1 MRVYTN
7 KEELI
12 TEIKQRSQKYIAEFE
27 KIPED
32 LRNRRTD
39 EVDKTPSEN
48 LSYQLGWLSLL
59 LGWKE
64 EEKAGIEVQTLAE
77 GYKWNNL
84 GKLYEFFYETYG
96 QIKLI
101 EQIQQLND
109 KVEELCSW
117 IDSLSEEELF
127 KPEIRKWATTKARW
141 PVYKWIHINTVAPFT
156 NFRTKIRKWK
166 KLYYRSLL

>member
-48 LSYQLGWLSLL
+48 LSYQLGC
-59 LGWKE
+59 
-64 EEKAGIEVQTLAE
+64 
-77 GYKWNNL
+77 YP
-84 GKLYEFFYETYG
+84 Y
-96 QIKLI
+96 
-101 EQIQQLND
+101 
-109 KVEELCSW
+109 C
-117 IDSLSEEELF
+117 
-127 KPEIRKWATTKARW
+127 
-141 PVYKWIHINTVAPFT
+141 
-156 NFRTKIRKWK
+156 
-166 KLYYRSLL
+166 

>member
-84 GKLYEFFYETYG
+84 GGLYQSFYDTYREET
-96 QIKLI
+96 LD
-101 EQIQQLND
+101 EQMQQLNKKVMDLCLWIETLTD
-109 KVEELCSW
+109 K
-117 IDSLSEEELF
+117 ELF
-127 KPEIRKWATTKARW
+127 EPEQRKWATTKAKW
-141 PVYKWIHINTVAPFT
+141 PLYKWVHINSVAPFT

-166 KLYYRSLL
+166 KIVL

>member
-12 TEIKQRSQKYIAEFE
+12 TEIKQRYQKYIAEFE
-27 KIPED
+27 NIPED
-32 LRNRRTD
+32 LRNKRTD

-59 LGWKE
+59 LGWE
-64 EEKAGIEVQTLAE
+64 EKEKAGLEVQTPAE

-84 GKLYEFFYETYG
+84 GGLYQLFYETYG
-96 QIKLI
+96 KETLS
-101 EQIQQLND
+101 EQIQQLD
-109 KVEELCSW
+109 KKVIDLCAW
-117 IDSLSEEELF
+117 IETLSDIELF
-127 KPEIRKWATTKARW
+127 EPEQRKWATTKAKW
-141 PVYKWIHINTVAPFT
+141 PLYKWIHINSVAPFT

-166 KLYYRSLL
+166 KFVL

>member
-12 TEIKQRSQKYIAEFE
+12 TEIKQRYQKYIAEFE

-84 GKLYEFFYETYG
+84 GGLYQSFYDTYREET
-96 QIKLI
+96 LD
-101 EQIQQLND
+101 EQMQQLNK
-109 KVEELCSW
+109 KVMDLCLW
-117 IDSLSEEELF
+117 IETLTDRELF
-127 KPEIRKWATTKARW
+127 EPDQRKWATTKAKW
-141 PVYKWIHINTVAPFT
+141 PLYKWVHINSVAPFT
-156 NFRTKIRKWK
+156 NFRTKICKWK
-166 KLYYRSLL
+166 KIVL

>member
-77 GYKWNNL
+77 GYKWYNL
-84 GKLYEFFYETYG
+84 GGLYQSFYDTYREET
-96 QIKLI
+96 LD
-101 EQIQQLND
+101 EQMQQLNKKVMDLCLWIETLTD
-109 KVEELCSW
+109 K
-117 IDSLSEEELF
+117 ELF
-127 KPEIRKWATTKARW
+127 EPEQRKWATTKAKW
-141 PVYKWIHINTVAPFT
+141 PLYKWIHINSVAPFT
-156 NFRTKIRKWK
+156 NFRTKVRKWK
-166 KLYYRSLL
+166 RIVL

>member
-1 MRVYTN
+1 MRFYTN

-84 GKLYEFFYETYG
+84 GGLYQSFYDTYREET
-96 QIKLI
+96 LD
-101 EQIQQLND
+101 EQMQQLNKKVMDLCLWIETLTD
-109 KVEELCSW
+109 K
-117 IDSLSEEELF
+117 ELF
-127 KPEIRKWATTKARW
+127 EPEQRKWATTKAKW
-141 PVYKWIHINTVAPFT
+141 PLYKWVHINSVAPFT

-166 KLYYRSLL
+166 KIVL

>member
-48 LSYQLGWLSLL
+48 LSYQLGW
-59 LGWKE
+59 KE

-84 GKLYEFFYETYG
+84 GGLYQSFYDTYREET
-96 QIKLI
+96 LD
-101 EQIQQLND
+101 EQMQQLNKKVMDLCLWIETLTD
-109 KVEELCSW
+109 K
-117 IDSLSEEELF
+117 ELF
-127 KPEIRKWATTKARW
+127 EPEQRKWATTKAKW
-141 PVYKWIHINTVAPFT
+141 PLYKWVHINSVAPFT

-166 KLYYRSLL
+166 KIVL

>member
-77 GYKWNNL
+77 GYKWYNL
-84 GKLYEFFYETYG
+84 GGLYQSFYDTYREET
-96 QIKLI
+96 LD
-101 EQIQQLND
+101 EQMQQLNKKVMDLCLWIETLTD
-109 KVEELCSW
+109 K
-117 IDSLSEEELF
+117 ELF
-127 KPEIRKWATTKARW
+127 EPEQRKWATTKAKMAL
-141 PVYKWIHINTVAPFT
+141 V
-156 NFRTKIRKWK
+156 
-166 KLYYRSLL
+166 

>member
-12 TEIKQRSQKYIAEFE
+12 TEIKQCSQKYIAEFE

-77 GYKWNNL
+77 GYKWYNL
-84 GKLYEFFYETYG
+84 GGLYQSFYDTYREET
-96 QIKLI
+96 LD
-101 EQIQQLND
+101 EQMQQLNKKVMDLCLWIETLTD
-109 KVEELCSW
+109 K
-117 IDSLSEEELF
+117 ELF
-127 KPEIRKWATTKARW
+127 EPEQRKWATTKAKW
-141 PVYKWIHINTVAPFT
+141 PLYKWVHINSVAPFT

-166 KLYYRSLL
+166 KIVL

>member
-77 GYKWNNL
+77 GYKWYNL
-84 GKLYEFFYETYG
+84 GGLYQSFYDTYREET
-96 QIKLI
+96 LD
-101 EQIQQLND
+101 EQMQQLNKKVMDLCLWIETLTD
-109 KVEELCSW
+109 K
-117 IDSLSEEELF
+117 ELF
-127 KPEIRKWATTKARW
+127 EPEQRKWATTKAKW
-141 PVYKWIHINTVAPFT
+141 PLYKWVHINSVAPFT

-166 KLYYRSLL
+166 KIVL